1 MAIARIVETGVTPAQ
16 YDQLKDALGI
26 TDTPPTGGDFHMA
39 VVGADGNIRVVKI
52 WASRGPAKA
61 WGEKVSAARSK
72 AGLTGNPATIEYL
85 EIHNIVQW

>member
-1 MAIARIVETGVTPAQ
+1 
-16 YDQLKDALGI
+16 
-26 TDTPPTGGDFHMA
+26 MA

-52 WASRGPAKA
+52 WDSRGPAEA
-61 WGEKVSAARSK
+61 WGEKVSAARSQ